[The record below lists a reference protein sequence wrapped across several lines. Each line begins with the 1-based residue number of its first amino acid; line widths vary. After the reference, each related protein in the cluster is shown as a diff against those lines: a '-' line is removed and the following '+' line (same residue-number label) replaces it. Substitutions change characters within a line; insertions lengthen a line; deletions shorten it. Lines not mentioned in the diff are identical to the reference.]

1 MKNVHRQR
9 GACMIYF
16 DILLVA
22 IACITMPFIVA
33 VMLDIFYAERKKY
46 AFHYVVLPYGI
57 SLCLRYPLY
66 HPYYLSHKT
75 YNLFKHLGVSELK
88 VDSYNAN

>member
-33 VMLDIFYAERKKY
+33 VMLDIFYAERKSTLFITSY
-46 AFHYVVLPYGI
+46 FSMVYRYVCI
-57 SLCLRYPLY
+57 ILY
-66 HPYYLSHKT
+66 TIRITCYTKRIIYSNT
-75 YNLFKHLGVSELK
+75 
-88 VDSYNAN
+88 